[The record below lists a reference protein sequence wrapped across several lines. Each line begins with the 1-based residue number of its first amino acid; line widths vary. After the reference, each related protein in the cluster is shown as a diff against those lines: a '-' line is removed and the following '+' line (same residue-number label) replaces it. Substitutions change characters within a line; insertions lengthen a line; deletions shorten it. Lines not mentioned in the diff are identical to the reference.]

1 MIFAYVDI
9 DMETGYGADTAF
21 WSLSNSDTLII
32 VYKRFMTKYEN
43 WNNICTSSS
52 FVFEKWIEITWHRII
67 DEGERNKWKSNL
79 DFVYDVWKHN
89 GNLRDNFT
97 PIFQSFK
104 NLIKSVKANKFV
116 AELLGINEGDE
127 YVMIEKIAD
136 IAYPSHEN
144 KNKRYK
150 NIR

>member
-1 MIFAYVDI
+1 MK
-9 DMETGYGADTAF
+9 T
-21 WSLSNSDTLII
+21 
-32 VYKRFMTKYEN
+32 
-43 WNNICTSSS
+43 
-52 FVFEKWIEITWHRII
+52 EITFAQVAHLYLRSELKLLDNRII

-144 KNKRYK
+144 KK
-150 NIR
+150 